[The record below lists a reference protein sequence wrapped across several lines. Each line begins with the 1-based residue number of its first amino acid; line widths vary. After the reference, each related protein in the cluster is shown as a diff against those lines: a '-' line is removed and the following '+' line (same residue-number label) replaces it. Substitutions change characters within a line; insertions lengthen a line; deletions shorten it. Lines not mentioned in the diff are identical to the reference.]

1 MWLTWTL
8 HWSLLWWSVILLARR
23 FATTKFALHECA
35 KMAHDDQQQEERG
48 LQTNLL
54 CGRGRI
60 RDGKLSL
67 LMFSRTPDGGW
78 RLNGHC
84 SRLCKIA
91 KWPTSS
97 AMSPKSVR
105 KAFGVLAL
113 KRRKDQ

>member
-60 RDGKLSL
+60 RDGKVIITYVFSDSGWRMEAQRSL
-67 LMFSRTPDGGW
+67 LQAVHDRQMANVICHVTKVST
-78 RLNGHC
+78 
-84 SRLCKIA
+84 
-91 KWPTSS
+91 
-97 AMSPKSVR
+97 
-105 KAFGVLAL
+105 
-113 KRRKDQ
+113 